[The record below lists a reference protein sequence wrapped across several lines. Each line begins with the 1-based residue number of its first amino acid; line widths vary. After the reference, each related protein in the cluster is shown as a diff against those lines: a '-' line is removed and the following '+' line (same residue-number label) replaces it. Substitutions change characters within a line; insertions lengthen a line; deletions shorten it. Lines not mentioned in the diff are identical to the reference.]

1 MMIVIHIYK
10 YKLIGVDFLDSSDA
24 WRIIVLFILLVLSA
38 FFSSAETCLTTVNK
52 MRMKSMADEKVKNA
66 KLVLKLIEDPAKL
79 LSAILIGNNI
89 VNLSASSLTTSFAI
103 QLAAKSGFSDLT
115 SIITGLATGVLT
127 VLILIFGEIVPKTLA
142 TMNAEKLSLVYAKPI
157 YAVTTVLTP
166 IAFIMNKISNGL
178 LILLRIDTKRRPAIT
193 ENELRTIVDVSHK
206 EGVIESEE
214 RQMITNVVDFGD
226 SLAKDVMVPKMDVS
240 FVNVK
245 LSYNELVECYSV
257 DKFTRMPVYSE
268 SRDNIVGIINL
279 KDLFFYQGCK
289 KDFSIAEIMREPYFT
304 YEYKKI
310 SELFFEMK
318 QASIPMAIVLDE
330 YGSTAGML
338 TIEDLIEEIVGEI
351 RDEYDANE
359 EDEITKIDDEN
370 YILLGVAKLDDVD
383 ESLGI
388 KIESE
393 DYDSIAGHIINL
405 LDHFPEAGETVSDK
419 FARYTVLEAEKNRI
433 DKVKLHL
440 LPKPKEEDEEEIEEE
455 MV

>member
-1 MMIVIHIYK
+1 MK
-10 YKLIGVDFLDSSDA
+10 VDPSDTYQ
-24 WRIIVLFILLVLSA
+24 IIILLILLALSA
-38 FFSSAETCLTTVNK
+38 FFSSNETALMSVNK
-52 MRMKSMADEKVKNA
+52 IRLRSLADEGNKRAAMALDILENQT
-66 KLVLKLIEDPAKL
+66 PKL

-89 VNLSASSLTTSFAI
+89 VNLTASSLTTSFAI
-103 QLAAKSGFSDLT
+103 QIAQKSGFSEMT
-115 SIITGLATGVLT
+115 SIITGAATGILT

-142 TMNAEKLSLVYAKPI
+142 TMSAEKLALTYAKPV
-157 YAVTTVLTP
+157 YAVTTVLAP
-166 IAFIMNKISNGL
+166 VAFLMNQISKGL
-178 LILLRIDTKRRPAIT
+178 LIILRIDTKKQPAIT

-226 SLAKDVMVPKMDVS
+226 SLAKDVMVPKMDVA
-240 FVNVK
+240 FANVK

-268 SRDNIVGIINL
+268 SRDNVVGIINL
-279 KDLFFYQGCK
+279 KDLFFYQGSK
-289 KDFSIAEIMREPYFT
+289 KDFSIADVMREPYFT

-318 QASIPMAIVLDE
+318 KKSIPMAIVLDE

-359 EDEITKIDDEN
+359 EDEITKLDDEN
-370 YILLGVAKLDDVD
+370 YILLGVAKLDDID
-383 ESLGI
+383 KISGI

-393 DYDSIAGHIINL
+393 DYDSIAGHVINL
-405 LDHFPEAGETVSDK
+405 LDHFPQAGESVSDQ
-419 FARYTVLEAEKNRI
+419 FARYTVLEAEKNHI

-440 LPKPKEEDEEEIEEE
+440 LPKPKEEEEAAENST
-455 MV
+455 

>member
-1 MMIVIHIYK
+1 
-10 YKLIGVDFLDSSDA
+10 
-24 WRIIVLFILLVLSA
+24 
-38 FFSSAETCLTTVNK
+38 
-52 MRMKSMADEKVKNA
+52 MADEKVKNA
-66 KLVLKLIEDPAKL
+66 RIILKLIENQTKM

-89 VNLSASSLTTSFAI
+89 VNLTASSLTTSFAI
-103 QLAAKSGFSDLT
+103 QIAQKSGFSEMT
-115 SIITGLATGVLT
+115 SIITGAATGILT

-142 TMNAEKLSLVYAKPI
+142 TMSAEKLALTYAKPV
-157 YAVTTVLTP
+157 YAVTTVLAP
-166 IAFIMNKISNGL
+166 VAFLMNQISKGL
-178 LILLRIDTKRRPAIT
+178 LIILRIDTKKQPAIT

-226 SLAKDVMVPKMDVS
+226 SLAKDVMVPKMDVA
-240 FVNVK
+240 FANVK

-268 SRDNIVGIINL
+268 SRDNVVGIINL
-279 KDLFFYQGCK
+279 KDLFFYQGSK
-289 KDFSIAEIMREPYFT
+289 KDFSIADVMREPYFT

-318 QASIPMAIVLDE
+318 KKSIPMAIVLDE

-359 EDEITKIDDEN
+359 EDEITKLDDEN
-370 YILLGVAKLDDVD
+370 YILLGVAKLDDID
-383 ESLGI
+383 KISGI

-393 DYDSIAGHIINL
+393 DYDSIAGHVINL
-405 LDHFPEAGETVSDK
+405 LDHFPQAGESVSDQ
-419 FARYTVLEAEKNRI
+419 FARYTVLEAEKNHI

-440 LPKPKEEDEEEIEEE
+440 LPKPKEEEEAAENSI
-455 MV
+455 

>member
-1 MMIVIHIYK
+1 M
-10 YKLIGVDFLDSSDA
+10 DSSDA
-24 WRIIVLFILLVLSA
+24 WRIITLFILLVLSA

-66 KLVLKLIEDPAKL
+66 RIVLKLIENQTKM

-89 VNLSASSLTTSFAI
+89 VNLTASSLTTSFAI
-103 QLAAKSGFSDLT
+103 QIAQKSGFSEMT
-115 SIITGLATGVLT
+115 SIITGAATGILT

-142 TMNAEKLSLVYAKPI
+142 TMSAEKLALTYAKPV

-166 IAFIMNKISNGL
+166 VAFLMNQISKGL
-178 LILLRIDTKRRPAIT
+178 LIIIRIDTKKQPAIT

-226 SLAKDVMVPKMDVS
+226 SLAKDVMVPKMDVA
-240 FVNVK
+240 FANVK

-268 SRDNIVGIINL
+268 SRDNVVGIINL
-279 KDLFFYQGCK
+279 KDLFFYQGSK
-289 KDFSIAEIMREPYFT
+289 KDFSIADVMREPYFT

-318 QASIPMAIVLDE
+318 KKSIPMAIVLDE

-359 EDEITKIDDEN
+359 EDEITKLDDEN
-370 YILLGVAKLDDVD
+370 YILLGVAKLDDID
-383 ESLGI
+383 KISGI

-393 DYDSIAGHIINL
+393 DYDSIAGHVINL
-405 LDHFPEAGETVSDK
+405 LDHFPQAGESVSDQ
-419 FARYTVLEAEKNRI
+419 FARYTVLEAEKNHI

-440 LPKPKEEDEEEIEEE
+440 LPKPKEEEEAAENSI
-455 MV
+455 

>member
-1 MMIVIHIYK
+1 
-10 YKLIGVDFLDSSDA
+10 LDSSDA
-24 WRIIVLFILLVLSA
+24 WRIITLFILLVLSA

-66 KLVLKLIEDPAKL
+66 RIVLKLIENQTKM

-89 VNLSASSLTTSFAI
+89 VNLTASSLTTSFAI
-103 QLAAKSGFSDLT
+103 QIAQKSGFSEMT
-115 SIITGLATGVLT
+115 SIITGAATGILT

-142 TMNAEKLSLVYAKPI
+142 TMSAEKLALTYAKPV
-157 YAVTTVLTP
+157 YAVTTVLAP
-166 IAFIMNKISNGL
+166 VAFLMNQISKGL
-178 LILLRIDTKRRPAIT
+178 LIILRIDTKKQPAIT

-226 SLAKDVMVPKMDVS
+226 SLAKDVMVPKMDVA
-240 FVNVK
+240 FANVK

-268 SRDNIVGIINL
+268 SRDNVVGIINL
-279 KDLFFYQGCK
+279 KDLFFYQGSK
-289 KDFSIAEIMREPYFT
+289 KDFSIADVMREPYFT

-318 QASIPMAIVLDE
+318 KKSIPMAIVLDE

-359 EDEITKIDDEN
+359 EDEITKLDDEN
-370 YILLGVAKLDDVD
+370 YILLGVAKLDDID
-383 ESLGI
+383 KISGI

-393 DYDSIAGHIINL
+393 DYDSIAGHVINL
-405 LDHFPEAGETVSDK
+405 LDHFPQAGESVSDQ
-419 FARYTVLEAEKNRI
+419 FARYTVLEAEKNHI

-440 LPKPKEEDEEEIEEE
+440 LPQPKEEEEATENSI
-455 MV
+455 

>member
-1 MMIVIHIYK
+1 M
-10 YKLIGVDFLDSSDA
+10 DSSDA
-24 WRIIVLFILLVLSA
+24 WRIITLFILLVLSA

-52 MRMKSMADEKVKNA
+52 MRMKSKADEKVKNA
-66 KLVLKLIEDPAKL
+66 RIVLKLIENQTKM

-89 VNLSASSLTTSFAI
+89 VNLTASSLTTSFAI
-103 QLAAKSGFSDLT
+103 QIAQKSGFSEMT
-115 SIITGLATGVLT
+115 SIITGAATGILT

-142 TMNAEKLSLVYAKPI
+142 TMSAERLALIYAKPV
-157 YAVTTVLTP
+157 YAVTTVLAP
-166 IAFIMNKISNGL
+166 VAFLMNQISKGL
-178 LILLRIDTKRRPAIT
+178 LIILRIDTKKQPAIT

-226 SLAKDVMVPKMDVS
+226 SLAKDVMVPKMDVA
-240 FVNVK
+240 FANVK

-268 SRDNIVGIINL
+268 SRDNVVGIINL
-279 KDLFFYQGCK
+279 KDLFFYQGSK
-289 KDFSIAEIMREPYFT
+289 KDFSIADVMREPYFT

-318 QASIPMAIVLDE
+318 KKSIPMAIVLDE

-359 EDEITKIDDEN
+359 EDEITKLDDEN
-370 YILLGVAKLDDVD
+370 YILLGVAKLDDID
-383 ESLGI
+383 KISGI

-393 DYDSIAGHIINL
+393 DYDSIAGHVINL
-405 LDHFPEAGETVSDK
+405 LDHFPQAGESVSDQ
-419 FARYTVLEAEKNRI
+419 FARYTVLEAEKNHI

-440 LPKPKEEDEEEIEEE
+440 LPKPKEEEEAAENSI
-455 MV
+455 

>member
-1 MMIVIHIYK
+1 M
-10 YKLIGVDFLDSSDA
+10 DSSDA
-24 WRIIVLFILLVLSA
+24 WRIITLFILLVLSA

-66 KLVLKLIEDPAKL
+66 RIVLKLIENQTKM

-89 VNLSASSLTTSFAI
+89 VNLTASSLTTSFAI
-103 QLAAKSGFSDLT
+103 QIAQKSGFSEMT
-115 SIITGLATGVLT
+115 SIITGAATGILT

-142 TMNAEKLSLVYAKPI
+142 TMSAEKLALTYAKPV
-157 YAVTTVLTP
+157 YAVTTVLAP
-166 IAFIMNKISNGL
+166 VAFLMNQISKGL
-178 LILLRIDTKRRPAIT
+178 LIILRIDTKKQPAIT

-226 SLAKDVMVPKMDVS
+226 SLAKDVMVPKMDVA
-240 FVNVK
+240 FANVK

-268 SRDNIVGIINL
+268 SRDNVVGIINL
-279 KDLFFYQGCK
+279 KDLFFYQGSK
-289 KDFSIAEIMREPYFT
+289 KDFSIADVMREPYFT

-318 QASIPMAIVLDE
+318 KKSIPMAIVLDE

-359 EDEITKIDDEN
+359 EDEITKLDDEN
-370 YILLGVAKLDDVD
+370 YILLGVAKLDDID
-383 ESLGI
+383 KISGI

-393 DYDSIAGHIINL
+393 DYDSIAGHVINL
-405 LDHFPEAGETVSDK
+405 LDHFPQAGESVSDQ
-419 FARYTVLEAEKNRI
+419 FARYTVLEAEKNHI

-440 LPKPKEEDEEEIEEE
+440 LPQPKEEEEAAENSI
-455 MV
+455 

>member
-1 MMIVIHIYK
+1 M
-10 YKLIGVDFLDSSDA
+10 DSSDA
-24 WRIIVLFILLVLSA
+24 WRIITLFILLVLSA

-66 KLVLKLIEDPAKL
+66 RIVLKLIENQTKM

-89 VNLSASSLTTSFAI
+89 VNLTASSLTTSFAI
-103 QLAAKSGFSDLT
+103 QIAQKSGFSEMT
-115 SIITGLATGVLT
+115 SIITGAATGILT

-142 TMNAEKLSLVYAKPI
+142 TMSAEKLALTYAKPV
-157 YAVTTVLTP
+157 YAVTTVLAP
-166 IAFIMNKISNGL
+166 VAFLMNQISKGL
-178 LILLRIDTKRRPAIT
+178 LIILRIDTKKQPAIT

-226 SLAKDVMVPKMDVS
+226 SLAKDVMVPKMDVA
-240 FVNVK
+240 FANVK

-268 SRDNIVGIINL
+268 SRDNVVGIINL
-279 KDLFFYQGCK
+279 KDLFFYQGSK
-289 KDFSIAEIMREPYFT
+289 KDFSIADVMREPYFT

-318 QASIPMAIVLDE
+318 KKSIPMAIVLDE

-338 TIEDLIEEIVGEI
+338 TIEDLIEEVVGEI

-359 EDEITKIDDEN
+359 EDEITKLDDEN
-370 YILLGVAKLDDVD
+370 YILLGVAKLDDID
-383 ESLGI
+383 KISGI

-393 DYDSIAGHIINL
+393 DYDSIAGHVINL
-405 LDHFPEAGETVSDK
+405 LDHFPQAGESVSDQ
-419 FARYTVLEAEKNRI
+419 FARYTVLEAEKNHI

-440 LPKPKEEDEEEIEEE
+440 LPKPKEEEEAAENST
-455 MV
+455 

>member
-1 MMIVIHIYK
+1 
-10 YKLIGVDFLDSSDA
+10 
-24 WRIIVLFILLVLSA
+24 
-38 FFSSAETCLTTVNK
+38 
-52 MRMKSMADEKVKNA
+52 MKSMADEKVKNA
-66 KLVLKLIEDPAKL
+66 RIVLKLIENQTKM

-89 VNLSASSLTTSFAI
+89 VNLTASSLTTSFAI
-103 QLAAKSGFSDLT
+103 QIAQKSGFSEMT
-115 SIITGLATGVLT
+115 SIITGAATGILT

-142 TMNAEKLSLVYAKPI
+142 TMSAEKLALTYAKPV
-157 YAVTTVLTP
+157 YAVTTVLAP
-166 IAFIMNKISNGL
+166 VAFLMNQISKGL
-178 LILLRIDTKRRPAIT
+178 LIILRIDTKKQPAIT

-226 SLAKDVMVPKMDVS
+226 SLAKDVMVPKMDVA
-240 FVNVK
+240 FANVT

-268 SRDNIVGIINL
+268 SRDNVVGIINL
-279 KDLFFYQGCK
+279 KDLFFYQGSK
-289 KDFSIAEIMREPYFT
+289 KDFSIADVMREPYFT

-318 QASIPMAIVLDE
+318 KKSIPMAIVLDE

-359 EDEITKIDDEN
+359 EDEITKLDDEN
-370 YILLGVAKLDDVD
+370 YILLGVAKLDDID
-383 ESLGI
+383 KISGI

-393 DYDSIAGHIINL
+393 DYDSIAGHVINL
-405 LDHFPEAGETVSDK
+405 LDHFPQAGESVSDQ
-419 FARYTVLEAEKNRI
+419 FARYTVLEAEKNHI

-440 LPKPKEEDEEEIEEE
+440 LPKPKEEEEAAENSI
-455 MV
+455 

>member
-1 MMIVIHIYK
+1 M
-10 YKLIGVDFLDSSDA
+10 DSSDA
-24 WRIIVLFILLVLSA
+24 WRIITLFILLVLSA

-66 KLVLKLIEDPAKL
+66 RIVLKLIENQTKM

-89 VNLSASSLTTSFAI
+89 VNLTASSLTTSFAI
-103 QLAAKSGFSDLT
+103 QIAQKAGFSEMT
-115 SIITGLATGVLT
+115 SIITGAATGILT

-142 TMNAEKLSLVYAKPI
+142 TMSAEKLALTYAKPV
-157 YAVTTVLTP
+157 YAVTTVLAP
-166 IAFIMNKISNGL
+166 VAFLMNQISKGL
-178 LILLRIDTKRRPAIT
+178 LIILRIDTKKQPAIT

-226 SLAKDVMVPKMDVS
+226 SLAKDVMVPKMDVA
-240 FVNVK
+240 FANVK

-268 SRDNIVGIINL
+268 SRDNVVGIINL
-279 KDLFFYQGCK
+279 KDLFFYQGSK
-289 KDFSIAEIMREPYFT
+289 KDFSIADVMREPYFT

-318 QASIPMAIVLDE
+318 KKSIPMAIVLDE

-359 EDEITKIDDEN
+359 EDEITKLDDEN
-370 YILLGVAKLDDVD
+370 YILLGVAKLDDID
-383 ESLGI
+383 KISGI

-393 DYDSIAGHIINL
+393 DYDSIAGHVINL
-405 LDHFPEAGETVSDK
+405 LDHFPQAGESVSDQ
-419 FARYTVLEAEKNRI
+419 FARYTVLEAEKNHI

-440 LPKPKEEDEEEIEEE
+440 LPKPKEEEEAAENSI
-455 MV
+455 

>member
-1 MMIVIHIYK
+1 M
-10 YKLIGVDFLDSSDA
+10 DSSDA
-24 WRIIVLFILLVLSA
+24 WRIITLFILLVLSA

-66 KLVLKLIEDPAKL
+66 RIVLKLIENQTKM

-89 VNLSASSLTTSFAI
+89 VNLTASSLTTSFAI
-103 QLAAKSGFSDLT
+103 QIAQKSGFSEMT
-115 SIITGLATGVLT
+115 SIITGAATGILT

-142 TMNAEKLSLVYAKPI
+142 TMSAEKLALTYAKPV
-157 YAVTTVLTP
+157 YAVTTVLAP
-166 IAFIMNKISNGL
+166 VAFLMNQISKGL
-178 LILLRIDTKRRPAIT
+178 LIILRIDTKKQPAIT

-226 SLAKDVMVPKMDVS
+226 SLAKDVMVPKMDVA
-240 FVNVK
+240 FANVK

-268 SRDNIVGIINL
+268 SRDNVVGIINL
-279 KDLFFYQGCK
+279 KDLFFYQGSK
-289 KDFSIAEIMREPYFT
+289 KDFSIADVMREPYFT

-318 QASIPMAIVLDE
+318 KKSIPMAIVLDE

-359 EDEITKIDDEN
+359 EDEITKLDDEN
-370 YILLGVAKLDDVD
+370 YILLGVAKLDDID
-383 ESLGI
+383 KISGI

-393 DYDSIAGHIINL
+393 DYDSIAGHVINL
-405 LDHFPEAGETVSDK
+405 LDHFPQAGESVSDR
-419 FARYTVLEAEKNRI
+419 FARYTVLEAEKNHI

-440 LPKPKEEDEEEIEEE
+440 LPKPKEEEEAAENSI
-455 MV
+455 

>member
-1 MMIVIHIYK
+1 
-10 YKLIGVDFLDSSDA
+10 LDSSDA
-24 WRIIVLFILLVLSA
+24 WRIITLFILLVLSA

-66 KLVLKLIEDPAKL
+66 RIVLKLIENQTKM

-89 VNLSASSLTTSFAI
+89 VNLTASSLTTSFAI
-103 QLAAKSGFSDLT
+103 QIAQKSGFSEMT
-115 SIITGLATGVLT
+115 SIITGAATGILT

-142 TMNAEKLSLVYAKPI
+142 TMSAERLALTYAKPV
-157 YAVTTVLTP
+157 YAVTTVLAP
-166 IAFIMNKISNGL
+166 VAFLMNQISKGL
-178 LILLRIDTKRRPAIT
+178 LIILRIDTKKQPAIT

-226 SLAKDVMVPKMDVS
+226 SLAKDVMVPKMDVA
-240 FVNVK
+240 FANVK

-268 SRDNIVGIINL
+268 SRDNVVGIINL
-279 KDLFFYQGCK
+279 KDLFFYQGSK
-289 KDFSIAEIMREPYFT
+289 KDFSIADVMREPYFT

-318 QASIPMAIVLDE
+318 KKSIPMAIVLDE

-359 EDEITKIDDEN
+359 EDEITKLDDEN
-370 YILLGVAKLDDVD
+370 YILLGVAKLDDID
-383 ESLGI
+383 KISGI

-393 DYDSIAGHIINL
+393 DYDSIAGHVINL
-405 LDHFPEAGETVSDK
+405 LDHFPQAGESVSDQ
-419 FARYTVLEAEKNRI
+419 FARYTVLEAEKNHI

-440 LPKPKEEDEEEIEEE
+440 LPKPKEEEEAAENSI
-455 MV
+455 

>member
-1 MMIVIHIYK
+1 
-10 YKLIGVDFLDSSDA
+10 
-24 WRIIVLFILLVLSA
+24 
-38 FFSSAETCLTTVNK
+38 
-52 MRMKSMADEKVKNA
+52 MADEKVKNA
-66 KLVLKLIEDPAKL
+66 RIVLKLIENQTKM

-89 VNLSASSLTTSFAI
+89 VNLTASSLTTSFAI
-103 QLAAKSGFSDLT
+103 QIAQKSGFSEMT
-115 SIITGLATGVLT
+115 SIITGAATGILT

-142 TMNAEKLSLVYAKPI
+142 TMSAEKLALTYAKPV

-166 IAFIMNKISNGL
+166 VAFLMNQISKGL
-178 LILLRIDTKRRPAIT
+178 LIILRIDTKKQPAIT

-226 SLAKDVMVPKMDVS
+226 SLAKDVMVPKMDVA
-240 FVNVK
+240 FANVK

-268 SRDNIVGIINL
+268 SRDNVVGIINL
-279 KDLFFYQGCK
+279 KDLFFYQGSK
-289 KDFSIAEIMREPYFT
+289 KDFSIADVMREPYFT

-318 QASIPMAIVLDE
+318 KKSIPMAIVLDE

-359 EDEITKIDDEN
+359 EDEITKLDDEN
-370 YILLGVAKLDDVD
+370 YILLGVAKLDDID
-383 ESLGI
+383 KISGI

-393 DYDSIAGHIINL
+393 DYDSIAGHVINL
-405 LDHFPEAGETVSDK
+405 LDHFPQAGESVSDQ
-419 FARYTVLEAEKNRI
+419 FARYTVLEAEKNHI

-440 LPKPKEEDEEEIEEE
+440 LPKPKEEEEAAENSI
-455 MV
+455 